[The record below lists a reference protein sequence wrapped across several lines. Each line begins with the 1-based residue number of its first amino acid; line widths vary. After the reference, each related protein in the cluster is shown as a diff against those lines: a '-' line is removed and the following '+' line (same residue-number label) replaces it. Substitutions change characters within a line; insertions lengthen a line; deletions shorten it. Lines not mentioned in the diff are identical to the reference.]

1 VDCLSVTRKAYLG
14 ILLFG
19 LISLFG
25 DIVYEGARGVL
36 PTYLELLGASAF
48 LVGLVF
54 GLSDALCFGFRLLSG
69 YVADVTRAYW
79 VFMLLGY
86 GLIIALPSIGLASGL
101 WLVIALILTE
111 RVGKALRT
119 PARNTLLS
127 VVGESVGAGKTF
139 GLHEL
144 LDQVGAISGPLIMA
158 LLLRYVKDFNLSFI
172 ALYAPYAAL
181 ALVLFLTYK
190 TLKSFVSESIKQR
203 YKFDKA
209 SLKSMPKS
217 LWLYIAAVF
226 ANTMGLIHVTLMLY
240 KAYNYFEAWFI
251 PLLYLVVQAVDA
263 GAAPIAGWL
272 YDKIGRKIL
281 LVPFAISMMPSILA
295 LTGGREALIAAMVFF
310 GLVLGMQE
318 SVYRATIADLA
329 PLERR
334 GLAYGLF
341 DSAYGFGFM
350 ASGMIFGFIMT
361 TAIPLIGVIY
371 SIILELSALTLL
383 SLSLVIKK

>member
-1 VDCLSVTRKAYLG
+1 MSITRRAYLG
-14 ILLFG
+14 VLLFG

-25 DIVYEGARGVL
+25 DIVYEGSRGIL
-36 PTYLELLGASAF
+36 PTHLELLGASAF

-69 YVADVTRAYW
+69 FAADATRAYW
-79 VFMLLGY
+79 AFMLLGY
-86 GLIIALPSIGLASGL
+86 GLIIALPSIGLVSGL

-127 VVGESVGAGKTF
+127 VVGKSIGAGKTF

-144 LDQVGAISGPLIMA
+144 LDQVGAILGPLMMA
-158 LLLRYVKDFNLSFI
+158 LLLQYTRNFNLSFI

-181 ALVLFLTYK
+181 AVVLFLTYK

-209 SLKSMPKS
+209 NLRSMPKS

-251 PLLYLVVQAVDA
+251 PILYLVVQAVDA

-281 LVPFAISMMPSILA
+281 LVPFAISMIPSILA
-295 LTGGREALIAAMVFF
+295 LTGGREALITAMVFF

-341 DSAYGFGFM
+341 DSAYVFGFM

-361 TAIPLIGVIY
+361 TAIPLVGVIY
-371 SIILELSALTLL
+371 SVILEVSALTLL
-383 SLSLVIKK
+383 SISLAIKK